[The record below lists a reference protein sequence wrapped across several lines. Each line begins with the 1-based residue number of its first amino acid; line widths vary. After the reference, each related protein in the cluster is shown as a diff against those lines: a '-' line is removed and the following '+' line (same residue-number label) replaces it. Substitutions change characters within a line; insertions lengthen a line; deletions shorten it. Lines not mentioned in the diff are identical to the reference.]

1 MKYISSLHKKQ
12 AAKRDSKALR
22 KIYIDKAKPSA
33 EANLGPSPTG
43 AQETRQ
49 QYFERLNNYIF
60 DNTTE
65 FDKTAPF
72 SIDGINFVHAIP
84 EDSLTS
90 MEKKDRQDFI
100 RWIARNYD
108 NNKDIFTIENCIV
121 IKSFI
126 EVSPEYDF
134 SSIGQ
139 HDPKALSSK
148 ITSRLEMSKEVDQNF
163 STEDA
168 MVEIKVDRSLF
179 SEAKNMLL
187 SSIEND
193 PEIAGIFSEEEVFFL
208 AAGAALTDGLNN
220 IGLMIDF
227 ITAVDSD
234 IMVDKPGDLKALYL
248 FDLKDPN
255 SIEVNFAQ
263 LNESQEEWH
272 IRNAEK
278 SDKAKNNDGVY
289 GYGYKTDIVKYRFK
303 DGWKMVYIPSKDDPN
318 MVPWDEDSALSHDR
332 IQEGNNQSICL
343 GSTMKMHND
352 NKGGSIYSLRD
363 PSNKPMATMRIE
375 WDGTKQEP
383 GDWIYL
389 HEVRESHNRGAG
401 IEASIYLTEFL
412 NHFGIPPDNSTR
424 KRWVK
429 NIDEES
435 IVASAE
441 KKDDLIFEWI
451 SFINKNRQSDRYA
464 KYNKHYNRL
473 IQARNQL
480 FSETNGRF
488 INPTSIEKDP
498 RRVRQY
504 ISKMLSNIASS
515 GSLDENASEF
525 AGRLFSRGTVYSDS
539 LWTILD
545 QIPGKER
552 ALDII
557 IRGEPEAAF
566 VGLNKTRYRL
576 SNYPWGMD
584 GLKKATKILLSS
596 GEFGYIGMALKN
608 MGLNTWDSI
617 FSPEEIREECR
628 DPEVISWLEKYFDH
642 NEDDFIDKG
651 FLLIYFGEN
660 QIIKDA
666 RVAGLKQDLNNAFQK
681 VQKSKPNS
689 SAGLN
694 DKALYALRELGG
706 KVEEGEAHSLMS
718 WAVEGIDSEIDKHDP
733 KSWQENPKL
742 SPKYIQ
748 TFLIANRSLSDDAVP
763 EDIKPRRK
771 ELSDQCVKA
780 FVDKLMNSGWYHDAA
795 QISEKAANT
804 GLALGILG
812 SGNDELEHSLRLH
825 LNEFYH
831 RNLRPTES
839 NLKKRRFLDTKNGF
853 NKFVDIV
860 SKRIPGV
867 SLGGPKELTF
877 ADEGVLVSGVSLDK
891 LKELSEVNEE
901 DIRVFVAA
909 AEGNV
914 SDYFNSLISRS
925 EGNSDLNEEMIAI
938 FISTK
943 LKDFYYGDV
952 TQVAEDRIEEIK
964 EITSKLKFN
973 RSQLLRV
980 YSYIDKALD
989 EFVAGIVEKAEGIKE
1004 QSRNN
1009 PYGLKDFE
1017 KNFLLAREL
1026 LSAVAKNRSIKNI
1039 DLSSKRRQLDAV
1051 YNNSEN
1057 FFSTHPESYFRL
1069 LEAGFTPEGVDPRG
1083 LALKFVQD
1091 LISERLQGSKLDE
1104 TQSVADK
1111 IMKLLGLTATAK
1123 ALGIFFIKNGFA
1135 KEFEDL
1141 CLITNGHQYGR

>member
-12 AAKRDSKALR
+12 AAERDSKALR

-65 FDKTAPF
+65 FDKTSPF
-72 SIDGINFVHAIP
+72 SIDGINFVHTIP

-108 NNKDIFTIENCIV
+108 NNKDIFTIENCIM

-126 EVSPEYDF
+126 EVSPEYEF

-148 ITSRLEMSKEVDQNF
+148 VTSRLEMSKEVDQNF

-168 MVEIKVDRSLF
+168 MVALKVDRSLF

-234 IMVDKPGDLKALYL
+234 IGVDKPGDLKALYL

-255 SIEVNFAQ
+255 SIEANFTQ

-278 SDKAKNNDGVY
+278 SDKAENNDGVY

-343 GSTMKMHND
+343 GSTMKMFND
-352 NKGGSIYSLRD
+352 NKSGSIYSLRD
-363 PSNKPMATMRIE
+363 PSNKPKATMRIE
-375 WDGTKQEP
+375 WDGTKQES

-389 HEVRESHNRGAG
+389 HEVRESHNRSAG

-412 NHFGIPPDNSTR
+412 NHFGIPPDNETR
-424 KRWVK
+424 ERWVK

-504 ISKMLSNIASS
+504 ISKMLSHIASS

-525 AGRLFSRGTVYSDS
+525 TGRLFSRGIVYNDS
-539 LWTILD
+539 LWAILD
-545 QIPGKER
+545 KVPGKER

-557 IRGEPEAAF
+557 IRGEPESAF
-566 VGLNKTRYRL
+566 VGLNKIRYKL
-576 SNYPWGMD
+576 SNYPWAKD
-584 GLKKATKILLSS
+584 GLKKAGKTLLSS
-596 GEFGYIGMALKN
+596 GEFSYIGMALKN
-608 MGLNTWDSI
+608 MGLDTWDSI
-617 FSPEEIREECR
+617 FSPEEIREECSR
-628 DPEVISWLEKYFDH
+628 PEVISWLEKYFDH
-642 NEDDFIDKG
+642 NEDDFIEKG

-666 RVAGLKQDLNNAFQK
+666 RVAGLKQDLNNGFQRM
-681 VQKSKPNS
+681 QKSKSYNKS
-689 SAGLN
+689 GLN
-694 DKALYALRELGG
+694 DKAIYALRELGG

-718 WAVEGIDSEIDKHDP
+718 WAAEGIDSEIDKHDP
-733 KSWQENPKL
+733 KSVVMLKL

-771 ELSDQCVKA
+771 ELADQCVKA
-780 FVDKLMNSGWYHDAA
+780 FVDNLMNSGWYTDAA

-831 RNLRPTES
+831 RSLRPTES
-839 NLKKRRFLDTKNGF
+839 NLKKNRFLDTKNGF

-867 SLGGPKELTF
+867 SLGGSKELTF
-877 ADEGVLVSGVSLDK
+877 ADEDVLVSGVSLDK

-901 DIRVFVAA
+901 DIRAFVAA
-909 AEGNV
+909 REGNV
-914 SDYFNSLISRS
+914 SYYFSSLISRS
-925 EGNSDLNEEMIAI
+925 EGNSDLNEEMMETL
-938 FISTK
+938 ISTK
-943 LKDFYYGDV
+943 FKDSYYGDV
-952 TQVAEDRIEEIK
+952 TQVAEARIEEIE
-964 EITSKLKFN
+964 EITSNLKFN

-980 YSYIDKALD
+980 YSYIDKTLD
-989 EFVAGIVEKAEGIKE
+989 EFVAEILEKAEGVKK
-1004 QSRNN
+1004 RNKNN

-1017 KNFLLAREL
+1017 KDFLLAREL
-1026 LSAVAKNRSIKNI
+1026 LSAVKKSRSIKNI
-1039 DLSSKRRQLDAV
+1039 DLSSKWQQLDAV
-1051 YNNSEN
+1051 YDNSED
-1057 FFSTHPESYFRL
+1057 FFATHPESYFRL
-1069 LEAGFTPEGVDPRG
+1069 IEAGFTPEGVDPRG
-1083 LALKFVQD
+1083 LALKFVQN
-1091 LISERLQGSKLDE
+1091 LISERLQRHQVEG
-1104 TQSVADK
+1104 TQGIAEK
-1111 IMKLLGLTATAK
+1111 IMELLGLTATAK

-1141 CLITNGHQYGR
+1141 CLITNSHQYGR